1 MLYKNVPDRRKYR
14 NSGREDGG
22 GACIAALNR
31 QEKRQLREQYEH
43 AIKKDVFCYAGLGE
57 ILQKRAAHKEVFEH
71 QQERPGTQKA
81 PCD

>member
-43 AIKKDVFCYAGLGE
+43 AIKKDVFATPVGRNTSEASG
-57 ILQKRAAHKEVFEH
+57 A
-71 QQERPGTQKA
+71 
-81 PCD
+81 